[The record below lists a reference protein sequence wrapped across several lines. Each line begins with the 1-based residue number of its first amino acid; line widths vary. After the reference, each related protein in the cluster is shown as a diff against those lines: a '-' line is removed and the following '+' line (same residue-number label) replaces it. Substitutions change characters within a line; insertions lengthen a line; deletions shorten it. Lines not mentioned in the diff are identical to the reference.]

1 MTGVCKCCTAVLVLC
16 VCGCVHVGVCVCVC
30 VCVCVQT
37 QKLTRDGFHSI
48 MAAFKLQWKAT
59 LTDTVAISELNGRVM

>member
-1 MTGVCKCCTAVLVLC
+1 MLHSCASAVCVWVCT
-16 VCGCVHVGVCVCVC
+16 CGSVCVCVC